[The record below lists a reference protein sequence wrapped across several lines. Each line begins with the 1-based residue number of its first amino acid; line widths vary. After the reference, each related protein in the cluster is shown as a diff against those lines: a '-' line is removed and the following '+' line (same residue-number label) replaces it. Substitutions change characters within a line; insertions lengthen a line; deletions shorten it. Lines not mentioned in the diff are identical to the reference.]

1 MPDHHERVTLCWLM
15 VLLTLGALAAYGGDA
30 IRNAGTQNAFV
41 CVVVPLASWVLIVL
55 VLTIAAF
62 AARRASRRDEGA

>member
-1 MPDHHERVTLCWLM
+1 MPDHHARVTLYWLM
-15 VLLTLGALAAYGGDA
+15 VLLTLGVLAAYVGDA
-30 IRNAGTQNAFV
+30 IRNAGTQTAFV
-41 CVVVPLASWVLIVL
+41 FVVGPLASWVLIVL